1 MLDSAPLASEGKN
14 LVNFEEAL
22 RVVDE
27 LVFAKAGRHLDD
39 AEKTVVEAAWEDKDY
54 KEIAEK
60 SPYTA
65 ERLQRDVGRKL
76 WILLTGI
83 LGNGQK
89 VTKKRLRGI
98 LEQRMSTPGSSF
110 PYGSEGI
117 SKGGDDI
124 SDMSQLSRSNT
135 LSHVIGGQ
143 PPDVSRFYGRS
154 TELATLKK
162 AIVENCCVAIIGVA
176 GIGKSTLAAKLIEV
190 VHAEPRFGFDC
201 FIWKSISHAPPL
213 SELVSSLLKLLVE
226 PPELNLLENTEGQV
240 SSLIEVL
247 QTRRCLLVL
256 DAAEAVL
263 QGDRNTSLNPY
274 GEQYAD
280 YGAFIRRVVEEKHQ
294 SCLVLTSQ
302 EPFNDIN
309 KLYRSRR
316 ASCCSLKVEGLDLEA
331 AMKILQAEGLTD
343 EPKWEKL
350 LESYL
355 GNPAAIEQAAS
366 KIKSFFNGEVANF
379 LNYKTTL
386 AYEIFREAL
395 AQQFCSPGRLT
406 YLEKQIML
414 YLAERIAEFPS
425 RSILFSKLIYELN
438 LLPKKTVSLPGLIE
452 ALTALNERSLI
463 ELAKDKETGELFI
476 SLKSIVRRYVL
487 QDSEELVG
495 DFTQA
500 FG

>member
-14 LVNFEEAL
+14 LVNFEEAF

-54 KEIAEK
+54 KEIAEE

-98 LEQRMSTPGSSF
+98 LEQRMSTSGSSF
-110 PYGSEGI
+110 PYVSEGI
-117 SKGGDDI
+117 SKESDDI

-135 LSHVIGGQ
+135 FSYVIGGQ

-176 GIGKSTLAAKLIEV
+176 GIGKSTLAARLVEV
-190 VHAEPRFGFDC
+190 IHADPQFGFDC

-213 SELVSSLLKLLVE
+213 SELVSSLLKLLV
-226 PPELNLLENTEGQV
+226 PSELDLLKNTEGQV
-240 SSLIEVL
+240 SLLIEVL

-274 GEQYAD
+274 GEKYAD

-309 KLYRSRR
+309 KLHRSRR
-316 ASCCSLKVEGLDLEA
+316 ANCCSLKVEGLDLEA

-343 EPKWEKL
+343 ETKWEKL

-355 GNPAAIEQAAS
+355 GNPAAIEQAAN
-366 KIKSFFNGEVANF
+366 KIKSFFNGKVANF

-395 AQQFCSPGRLT
+395 GQQFCSPGRLT

-425 RSILFSKLIYELN
+425 RSILFSKLIYDLN
-438 LLPKKTVSLPGLIE
+438 LVPKKTVSLPGLIE
-452 ALTALNERSLI
+452 ALTALSERSLI
-463 ELAKDKETGELFI
+463 ELHKNEETGELVI

-487 QDSEELVG
+487 QDSKEVVG
-495 DFTQA
+495 DFTKA